1 MKRLFYSIKLYLTD
15 RPYYYQRKR
24 YMKLQKKYRKELKK
38 QAKEFCPWSG
48 WYMNEMIK
56 TMLNFYHETYLAGDC
71 CWSKDKRRLN
81 IANSIAKSVHYSEA
95 LDKLDNWNY
104 PELIA
109 EAQTYTAF
117 SDRVAAFEKE
127 IGKSITD
134 CDHSE
139 ALLAGVAYD
148 FLEEKYTTAL
158 YNNIGK
164 HIWEWCD

>member
-1 MKRLFYSIKLYLTD
+1 MFKIIKLYFTD
-15 RPYYYQRKR
+15 RKYYEQRKR

-48 WYMNEMIK
+48 WYMHKMIT
-56 TMLNFYHETYLAGDC
+56 TMLDFYHETYLAGDC
-71 CWSKDKRRLN
+71 CWSEDKRRLN
-81 IANSIAKSVHYSEA
+81 IANSIAKSVHYMEA
-95 LDKLDNWNY
+95 LEVLDNWNY

-109 EAQTYTAF
+109 EAKKDPVFPA
-117 SDRVAAFEKE
+117 RVAAFEKE